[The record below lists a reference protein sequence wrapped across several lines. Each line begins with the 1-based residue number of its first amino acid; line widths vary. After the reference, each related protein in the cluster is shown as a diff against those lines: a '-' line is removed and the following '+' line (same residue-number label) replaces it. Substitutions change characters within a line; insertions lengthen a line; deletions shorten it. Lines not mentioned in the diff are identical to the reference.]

1 MRWYT
6 VIGSP
11 IILTILF
18 QIITPHLGVVVA
30 YLGKGVVRCY
40 DRNCTWNERKT
51 KQVIQSDY
59 EDLYTGPEF
68 IL

>member
-1 MRWYT
+1 M
-6 VIGSP
+6 
-11 IILTILF
+11 ILTILF
-18 QIITPHLGVVVA
+18 QIVTPHLGVV
-30 YLGKGVVRCY
+30 LTFLWKGVVRCF
-40 DRNCTWNERKT
+40 DRNCTCNERKT